1 MQFETCYRYSLQFPR
16 GSMRNERIG
25 VLLEACGYHKSSLIL
40 EALDEY
46 TRAHPEILTRFS
58 TLNSNHQGG
67 EPDVGTA

>member
-25 VLLEACGYHKSSLIL
+25 ALLEACGYHKSSLIL

-58 TLNSNHQGG
+58 ALNSEHQGG
-67 EPDVGTA
+67 GSNADTF